1 MHRENKEERDR
12 GNLSEKLSRRL
23 TGTLCAVAA
32 FKYNIVR
39 DHFIFIYCKS
49 IHVLQYATS
58 EIY

>member
-32 FKYNIVR
+32 FKYDNIR
-39 DHFIFIYCKS
+39 DLFIYCNIIDVS
-49 IHVLQYATS
+49 Q
-58 EIY
+58 